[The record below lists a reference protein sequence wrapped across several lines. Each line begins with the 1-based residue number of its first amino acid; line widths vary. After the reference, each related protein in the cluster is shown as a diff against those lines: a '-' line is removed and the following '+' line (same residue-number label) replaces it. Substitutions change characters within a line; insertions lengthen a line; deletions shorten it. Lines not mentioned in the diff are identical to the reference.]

1 VDGRLKTIWKD
12 FTALWYI
19 VSVCDKPLTCD
30 KLLGL
35 CDNPVAVIGWIRSLW
50 CYKYLS

>member
-1 VDGRLKTIWKD
+1 VSGRTSDRNVPVDGRLKTIWKD

-35 CDNPVAVIGWIRSLW
+35 CDNPVAVIG
-50 CYKYLS
+50 